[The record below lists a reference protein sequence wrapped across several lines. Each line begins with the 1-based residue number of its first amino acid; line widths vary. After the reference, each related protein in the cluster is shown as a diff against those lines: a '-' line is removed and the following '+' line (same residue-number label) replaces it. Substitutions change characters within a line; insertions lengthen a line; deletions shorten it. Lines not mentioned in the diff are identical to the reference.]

1 VGPLAWRGSWCI
13 WNPCSRTLRVRDK
26 AVILPATLRAPSRC
40 FIKPRGALGVKWY
53 FVEPCGA
60 FGAKRC
66 FIKPRGALGVKRYFI
81 EPCAAS
87 GAKRYFIKSRAAS
100 GAKWCFIEPCTAF
113 EAKRNFVKLCAAS
126 GLSGTSIQL
135 VPGSA
140 HTFSATPRRS
150 RRPPRAQAKPL
161 VCRQTFPAS
170 AEREAG
176 SMTALSRTRS
186 AREHRFQMHH
196 CPLQA
201 RGPT

>member
-1 VGPLAWRGSWCI
+1 MGPLAWRGSWCI

-40 FIKPRGALGVKWY
+40 FIKPRGALGVM
-53 FVEPCGA
+53 
-60 FGAKRC
+60 
-66 FIKPRGALGVKRYFI
+66 RYFI

-100 GAKWCFIEPCTAF
+100 GAKWCFIEPCTASV
-113 EAKRNFVKLCAAS
+113 AKRNFVKLCAAS

-150 RRPPRAQAKPL
+150 RRPPRAQTKPL
-161 VCRQTFPAS
+161 VCGQTLPPS

-186 AREHRFQMHH
+186 VREHGFQMHH
-196 CPLQA
+196 DPLQA

>member
-1 VGPLAWRGSWCI
+1 MGPLAWRGQWCI

-40 FIKPRGALGVKWY
+40 FIKPRGALG
-53 FVEPCGA
+53 A
-60 FGAKRC
+60 
-66 FIKPRGALGVKRYFI
+66 KRYFI
-81 EPCAAS
+81 EPWVAS
-87 GAKRYFIKSRAAS
+87 G
-100 GAKWCFIEPCTAF
+100 
-113 EAKRNFVKLCAAS
+113 AKRNFVKLCAAS
-126 GLSGTSIQL
+126 GLSGTSNQL

-161 VCRQTFPAS
+161 VCRQTLPAS
-170 AEREAG
+170 AEREAA

-186 AREHRFQMHH
+186 VREHGFQMHH
-196 CPLQA
+196 DPLQA